1 MPSLPLTSPI
11 GRAMFALAVFTLSF
25 WSLALAAFLAWSP
38 GRSVAAA
45 AVARFVAP
53 RDAAAATLAADS
65 MQDLPDTALCEDESG
80 FSYSTDDDDDSF
92 SWSLMDGADGVQMG
106 SLRSMR
112 FHARTRNDRPTFW
125 FREGGQT
132 WSVDDPDVV
141 SEVRRVTEPL
151 REIGREMG
159 KVGSEMGRRGA
170 EIGRIGGRMGALG
183 ARLAA
188 LEARLATR
196 HVSQASRARAR
207 ESIRAMRIEMKA
219 LQEQIGGEQSGRAQ
233 SRRELSRRMSELSAR
248 HQVVLRDVR
257 EKVREIARRVRRE
270 GKAERPHANA

>member
-1 MPSLPLTSPI
+1 
-11 GRAMFALAVFTLSF
+11 MFALAVFTFAF

-53 RDAAAATLAADS
+53 RDADTAALAADS
-65 MQDLPDTALCEDESG
+65 IENLPDTALCEDEAG
-80 FSYSTDDDDDSF
+80 FSYSTDDDADDSF
-92 SWSLMDGADGVQMG
+92 SWSLVAGGDGVQMG

-159 KVGSEMGRRGA
+159 RVGSEMGRHGA
-170 EIGRIGGRMGALG
+170 ERGRIGGRMGALG

-207 ESIRAMRIEMKA
+207 ESIRALRIEMKA
-219 LQEQIGGEQSGRAQ
+219 LSEQIGGEQTDRAR